1 MRTCLQLLHAG
12 IDADFDEILRLQ
24 EERDKN
30 DMERET
36 GGLRPS
42 PNALTVQT
50 DGMDESQVLQKLLE
64 IVRSRVQTN
73 P

>member
-1 MRTCLQLLHAG
+1 LLHAG

-64 IVRSRVQTN
+64 IVRSRVHTN